1 MNLRTKHWLRG
12 LMRSWTANTAVVI
25 AVLGYLQTQHQ
36 LIDKYLG
43 ADATGLILMVIG
55 LLMVALRAKTTTNL
69 ETKGAK

>member
-1 MNLRTKHWLRG
+1 MNLRTKRWLRG

-36 LIDKYLG
+36 LIDKHLG

-55 LLMVALRAKTTTNL
+55 LLMVALRAKTTSSL

>member
-1 MNLRTKHWLRG
+1 MNLRTKRWLRG
-12 LMRSWTANTAVVI
+12 LMRSWTANAAVVI

-55 LLMVALRAKTTTNL
+55 LLMVALRAKTTTSL
-69 ETKGAK
+69 ETKGMK